1 MVKENF
7 KALVK
12 GGSIDN
18 IIKALNYW
26 DNSLREELMQEYNA
40 SSIEELAF
48 KLQ

>member
-7 KALVK
+7 KRLVK
-12 GGSIDN
+12 GGNIDS

-26 DNSLREELMQEYNA
+26 DPSLRAELMEEYHA